1 MLSIL
6 YAHFISFCVYP
17 FRLLVSQSVFCTIYS
32 LLYSSSRRV
41 ICFIC
46 KQYDYFVWRWAH
58 VCVCVFV
65 SICAFETIIQ
75 YIVTVKY
82 WIVTIL
88 AQFDHYSCPILFAT
102 VNCFY
107 FKTELIYYLIWVL
120 FNFFPFIHWISFFF
134 LFHCLLTNENV
145 PETPIKKEAWLVCT
159 PKIFA
164 SSNYK
169 ANYVKLSY

>member
-6 YAHFISFCVYP
+6 YAHFISFCVYL
-17 FRLLVSQSVFCTIYS
+17 FRLLVS
-32 LLYSSSRRV
+32 LLYN
-41 ICFIC
+41 IFPTIFIFAES
-46 KQYDYFVWRWAH
+46 DLFHLWTVWLFCMTMGS
-58 VCVCVFV
+58 CVCVFV
-65 SICAFETIIQ
+65 STCAFETIIQ

-102 VNCFY
+102 VNCLY

-134 LFHCLLTNENV
+134 CSIVYLQTKMFQKLL
-145 PETPIKKEAWLVCT
+145 
-159 PKIFA
+159 
-164 SSNYK
+164 
-169 ANYVKLSY
+169 